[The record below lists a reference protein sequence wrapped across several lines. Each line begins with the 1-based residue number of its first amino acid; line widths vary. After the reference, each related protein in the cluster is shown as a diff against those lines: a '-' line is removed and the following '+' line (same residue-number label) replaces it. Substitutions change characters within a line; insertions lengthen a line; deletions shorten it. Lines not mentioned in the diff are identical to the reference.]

1 MRTHYCGLVTEALIG
16 QTVTVCGWADVA
28 RNLGGVCFIDLR
40 DHEGIVQ
47 VVAEV
52 DVARPETAAIFADAA
67 AVGYE
72 DCLRITGTVRA
83 RHSVNDKIATG
94 RVEIVASTI
103 EILNKSDKLP
113 FYSHETP
120 GEDVRLKYR
129 YLDLRSPVMQ
139 KRMRKRIAL
148 VQALRRYLDAAGFQ
162 DIETPILTK
171 ATPEGARDYL
181 VPSRVH
187 AGEFFAL
194 PQSPQLFKQLLM
206 MAGMDRYYQIARCFR
221 DEDLRADRQP
231 EFTQL
236 DMEFAF
242 VTERDIQDFVEGM
255 VRAIFKEV
263 QDVSLADPFPRLSYA
278 EAMRRYGSDK
288 PDLRIAL
295 ELVDVAETVKG
306 CEFKVFTDWAN
317 HEDGRVAALRL
328 PGGATLSRKQIDE
341 AAAHAAKHGAKGLAW
356 MRVDDLAKGRE
367 GINSPIAKFLDDAT
381 LSALLAQTGA
391 QTGDLVFFGAGP
403 WKSVCD
409 FMGALRLKV
418 ARDAGLV
425 ADTWAPLWVTDF
437 PMFEWDADESRYVA
451 LHHPFTAP
459 RVDDE
464 ADLRANARTAVSRGY
479 DMVLNGNEIGGGSVR
494 IHRSSMQSA
503 VFDLLG
509 ISKDEAQAK
518 FGFLLEALR
527 YGAPPHGGIAFGIDR
542 MAALL
547 AGTDSIRDVI
557 AFPKTASAQ
566 CLLTS
571 APSPVPDRQLAE
583 LHIRVRDVG
592 AASAATPA
600 DRG

>member
-16 QTVTVCGWADVA
+16 QTVSVCGWADVA

-52 DVARPETAAIFADAA
+52 DSARPGSAAIFADAA

-72 DCLRITGTVRA
+72 DCLRITGVVRA

-94 RVEIVASTI
+94 RVEIVASRI
-103 EILNKSDKLP
+103 EVLNKSDKLP

-187 AGEFFAL
+187 PGEFFAL

-255 VRAIFKEV
+255 VRAVFREV
-263 QDVSLADPFPRLSYA
+263 QDVPLPDPFPRLTYA

-295 ELVDVAETVKG
+295 ELVDVAESVKACG
-306 CEFKVFTDWAN
+306 FKVFTDWAA

-328 PGGATLSRKQIDE
+328 PGGASLSRKQIDE
-341 AAAHAAKHGAKGLAW
+341 AAAHAARHGAKGLAW

-367 GINSPIAKFLDDAT
+367 GVNSPIAKFLDDAT
-381 LSALLAQTGA
+381 LTALLAQTGA

-425 ADTWAPLWVTDF
+425 ADAWAPLWVTDF
-437 PMFEWDADESRYVA
+437 PMFEWDAEESRYVA

-459 RVDDE
+459 SVDDE
-464 ADLRANARTAVSRGY
+464 AELRANARTAVSRGY

-509 ISKDEAQAK
+509 ISRDEAQAK

-547 AGTDSIRDVI
+547 AGTESIRDVI

-571 APSPVPDRQLAE
+571 APSPVPDKQLAE
-583 LHIRVRDVG
+583 LHIQVRP
-592 AASAATPA
+592 PA
-600 DRG
+600 